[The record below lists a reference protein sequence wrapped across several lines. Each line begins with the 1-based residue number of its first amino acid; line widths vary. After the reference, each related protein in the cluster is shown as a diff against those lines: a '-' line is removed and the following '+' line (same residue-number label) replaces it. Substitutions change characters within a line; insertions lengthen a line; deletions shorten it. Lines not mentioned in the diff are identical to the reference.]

1 MTAAGI
7 TAVLVWAGVVV
18 LASLPL
24 LALIVIVCVIVC
36 ALQRHWPRLPR
47 WMRPGRVPSRCPDG
61 RPLTVP
67 EKERW
72 AWIEDGYAKTA
83 REPGRRR

>member
-1 MTAAGI
+1 MI
-7 TAVLVWAGVVV
+7 SVLTELVGLLLILV
-18 LASLPL
+18 PL
-24 LALIVIVCVIVC
+24 LALAAIVCVIVC
-36 ALQRHWPRLPR
+36 ALQRNWPRLPQR
-47 WMRPGRVPSRCPDG
+47 WRRKKVPSRCPDG

-72 AWIEDGYAKTA
+72 AWIKAGYAKTA

>member
-1 MTAAGI
+1 MTGVLTELVGI
-7 TAVLVWAGVVV
+7 LLVLV
-18 LASLPL
+18 PL
-24 LALIVIVCVIVC
+24 TALFAIVCVIVC
-36 ALQRHWPRLPR
+36 ALQRNWPRLPR
-47 WMRPGRVPSRCPDG
+47 WMRTRRVPSRCPDG

-72 AWIEDGYAKTA
+72 AWIKDGYAKTA